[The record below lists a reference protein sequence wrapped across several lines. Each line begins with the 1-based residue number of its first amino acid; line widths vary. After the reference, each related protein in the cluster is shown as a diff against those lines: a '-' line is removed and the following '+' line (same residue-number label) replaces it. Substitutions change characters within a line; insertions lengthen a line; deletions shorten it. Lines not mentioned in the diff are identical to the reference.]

1 MSGSSSL
8 PVKNAFKEIKSD
20 ELVGRLWG
28 IHGLGERVF
37 QVFDIVPFGGR
48 RLCRLRFLELDD
60 LIFGSCFGAFLI
72 LALFFSWLCFFLFRC
87 GGLWHYGRN
96 LPISSFR
103 SFTGFSCRRGF
114 GSFFVYWFN
123 RFFLGGFL
131 FRNRSVLEQ
140 LILNPDD
147 SLTVKRFQRFW
158 ENHKMAGTSLC
169 KATESMNGASRLLG
183 KRHEPIRLDWRLQRL
198 CFF

>member
-8 PVKNAFKEIKSD
+8 PVKNAFKEIKSGGLFARF
-20 ELVGRLWG
+20 EG
-28 IHGLGERVF
+28 IHGFAHPLF
-37 QVFDIVPFGGR
+37 QLFDIVPFGGR

-103 SFTGFSCRRGF
+103 SFTSFSCRRGF

-147 SLTVKRFQRFW
+147 SLTVKRFQRFR
-158 ENHKMAGTSLC
+158 EHQKLAGSSPVKT
-169 KATESMNGASRLLG
+169 KDSMIRRSELLV
-183 KRHEPIRLDWRLQRL
+183 KRQCPVHTV
-198 CFF
+198 FST